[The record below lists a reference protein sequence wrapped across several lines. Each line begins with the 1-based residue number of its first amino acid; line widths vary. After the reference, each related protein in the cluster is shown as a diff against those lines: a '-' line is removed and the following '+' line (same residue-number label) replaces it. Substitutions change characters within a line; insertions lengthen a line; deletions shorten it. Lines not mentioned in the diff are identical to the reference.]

1 MFFVLLDLSRMNLN
15 HRYLC
20 RSTSWRG
27 VFRDYVVSSVL
38 SDAQFG
44 SQQMELGPGHGL
56 TSDLLRPHVARLMAL
71 EIDPL
76 LANSLAARF
85 SGTKVTVVRGDATA
99 MPFPRAQFSA
109 AGRLAAH
116 MKPGAIFVG
125 VDSIGLN
132 DFRMRVIHIGD
143 TLIPVDP
150 DSLGSRLESA
160 GSRQTRMP
168 FVFTGKVRLPGC
180 RKCEIGAM
188 T

>member
-1 MFFVLLDLSRMNLN
+1 
-15 HRYLC
+15 
-20 RSTSWRG
+20 
-27 VFRDYVVSSVL
+27 
-38 SDAQFG
+38 
-44 SQQMELGPGHGL
+44 
-56 TSDLLRPHVARLMAL
+56 MAL